1 MYLCTYTIN
10 DVVAMPRKKDGM
22 LFEIHP
28 TPAKGKDGK
37 NILYVRP
44 LSGHKLAMQGVEDF
58 CSRNYGL
65 RYGEMSR
72 AFDVFLRAAGELM
85 AMGYRIDTPIGSFA
99 PKLALMREFT
109 DPDEIKGRDV
119 RLDGVDYNPG
129 KIWNEQIGKWNNGFR
144 RANNTNTQ
152 ELLADKDKLEK
163 ILRNTIKQ
171 LNGYVTV
178 GLFAYHSGLTYYSAR
193 KQLNAWCEGDTP
205 KLLKTKR
212 GQEYIYTEV

>member
-1 MYLCTYTIN
+1 
-10 DVVAMPRKKDGM
+10 MPRKKDGM

-44 LSGHKLAMQGVEDF
+44 VSGHKLTMQGVEDF

-65 RYGEMSR
+65 RYGELSR
-72 AFDVFLRAAGELM
+72 AFDVFLRAASELM

-99 PKLALMREFT
+99 PRLSLAREFT
-109 DPDEIKGRDV
+109 DPDEIRGQDV

-144 RANNTNTQ
+144 RANNPNTL
-152 ELLADKDKLEK
+152 ELLADEQKLEQ
-163 ILRNTIKQ
+163 ILRNTIEKF
-171 LNGYVTV
+171 NGYVTV
-178 GLFAYHSGLTYYSAR
+178 GRFASHSSLTYYSAR
-193 KQLNAWCEGDTP
+193 KLLNAWCEGDSP
-205 KLLKTKR
+205 KLLKTKL
-212 GQEYIYTEV
+212 GQEYIYTEI

>member
-1 MYLCTYTIN
+1 
-10 DVVAMPRKKDGM
+10 MPRKKDGM

-28 TPAKGKDGK
+28 TPAKGKDGR

-44 LSGHKLAMQGVEDF
+44 LSGHKLTMEGVEDF

-65 RYGEMSR
+65 RYGELSR

-163 ILRNTIKQ
+163 ILRNTIKR

-178 GLFAYHSGLTYYSAR
+178 GLFAHHSGLTYYSAR
-193 KQLNAWCEGDTP
+193 KQLNAWCEGDNP

-212 GQEYIYTEV
+212 GQEYIYTEI